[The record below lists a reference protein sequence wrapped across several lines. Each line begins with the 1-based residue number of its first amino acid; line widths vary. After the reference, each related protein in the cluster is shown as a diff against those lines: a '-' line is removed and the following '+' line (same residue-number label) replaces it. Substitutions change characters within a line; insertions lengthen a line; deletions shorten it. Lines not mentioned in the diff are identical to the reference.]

1 MPVPGEAFGRY
12 FGAGKPELER
22 QEQERLEQERL
33 EELNLDRLRMI
44 GGEVIKLSVLEPGEG
59 QPEIF
64 DTIQGE
70 GRNMGKHTAFLR
82 LSECNQSCSW
92 CDTPQ
97 TWAFTEAKAARH
109 DTETVYNKLDWQVK
123 KEVEDIVEQV
133 FATNPESLVITGGE
147 PLMQQNAVI
156 NLIKGLREKNPDY
169 HTEIETAGTIVIKDE
184 LLELLD
190 QINCSPKIANSG
202 NPFNKRRKPLALQ
215 KLAEAEK
222 TDFKFVVTKEEDVE
236 EILELVE
243 LSGVSNDRVF
253 LMPEGRT
260 PEEIQQHS
268 VMVGDLVKK
277 HGFNMT
283 TRLHIL
289 MYGAKRNV

>member
-1 MPVPGEAFGRY
+1 MENLDFTI
-12 FGAGKPELER
+12 KSPER
-22 QEQERLEQERL
+22 EQK
-33 EELNLDRLRMI
+33 EELDTERIKRI
-44 GGEVIKLSVLEPGEG
+44 GGEIIKLSVLEPGGGE
-59 QPEIF
+59 PEIF

-70 GRNMGKHTAFLR
+70 GRNMGKHTGFIR

-97 TWAFTEAKAARH
+97 TWAFTEEKAEVH
-109 DTETVYNKLDWQVK
+109 DTGKLFNKLDWQVQ
-123 KEVEDIVEQV
+123 KEVAEIVEKVYEANQ
-133 FATNPESLVITGGE
+133 ESIVITGGE
-147 PLMQQNAVI
+147 PLMQQKAVI
-156 NLIKGLREKNPDY
+156 SLIKGLREKNPNY
-169 HTEIETAGTIVIKDE
+169 HTEIETAGSIIINDE

-190 QINCSPKIANSG
+190 QINCSPKIENSG
-202 NPFNKRRKPLALQ
+202 NALSKRRKPKALT
-215 KLAEAEK
+215 KLAESEK
-222 TDFKFVVTKEEDVE
+222 TDFKFVVTKEEDVD

-243 LSGVSNDRVF
+243 LSGIPNDRVY

-260 PEEIQQHS
+260 PDEIQQHS
-268 VMVGDLVKK
+268 VMVGELVKK

>member
-1 MPVPGEAFGRY
+1 MGEQLSRTPEYAAQDVERTERIVRRVGGEA
-12 FGAGKPELER
+12 L
-22 QEQERLEQERL
+22 
-33 EELNLDRLRMI
+33 
-44 GGEVIKLSVLEPGEG
+44 KLSVLEPGEG

-70 GRNMGKHTAFLR
+70 GRNMGRHTAFVR

-97 TWAFTEAKAARH
+97 TWAFTPEKAEKH
-109 DTETVYNKLDWQVK
+109 DTETVYSKLDWQVT
-123 KEVEDIVEQV
+123 KEVEEVVEQIY
-133 FATNPESLVITGGE
+133 AQNQESVVITGGE

-156 NLIKGLREKNPDY
+156 NLIKGLKQKNPEY
-169 HTEIETAGTIVIKDE
+169 HAEIETAGTIIIKDE

-190 QINCSPKIANSG
+190 QINVSPKIANSG
-202 NPFNKRRKPLALQ
+202 NLLTKRRKPLALS
-215 KLAEAEK
+215 KLAAAEK
-222 TDFKFVVTKEEDVE
+222 TDFKFVVTKEEDID
-236 EILELVE
+236 EILEIVE
-243 LSGVSNDRVF
+243 LSGIDHDRVF

>member
-1 MPVPGEAFGRY
+1 M
-12 FGAGKPELER
+12 
-22 QEQERLEQERL
+22 ERLEFTVNNSPEQKR
-33 EELNLDRLRMI
+33 ELDADRLRLL

-59 QPEIF
+59 EPEIF

-70 GRNMGKHTAFLR
+70 GRNMGKHTGFIR

-97 TWAFTEAKAARH
+97 TWAFTEEKAAVH
-109 DTETVYNKLDWQVK
+109 DTGKLYNKLDWQVQ
-123 KEVEDIVEQV
+123 KEVEEIVEKVYAANQ
-133 FATNPESLVITGGE
+133 ESIVITGGE
-147 PLMQQNAVI
+147 PLMQQAAVI
-156 NLIKGLREKNPDY
+156 NLIKGLREKNPNY
-169 HTEIETAGTIVIKDE
+169 HAEIETAGTILIKDE

-202 NPFNKRRKPLALQ
+202 NPLNKRRKPKALE
-215 KLAEAEK
+215 KLAESEK
-222 TDFKFVVTKEEDVE
+222 TDFKFVVTDETDVQ
-236 EILELVE
+236 EILDIVE
-243 LSGVSNDRVF
+243 LSGITNDRVF

-268 VMVGDLVKK
+268 VMVGELVKK

>member
-1 MPVPGEAFGRY
+1 M
-12 FGAGKPELER
+12 
-22 QEQERLEQERL
+22 ERLEFTVNNSPEQKREL
-33 EELNLDRLRMI
+33 EADRLRQL
-44 GGEVIKLSVLEPGEG
+44 GGEVIKLSVLEPGGGE
-59 QPEIF
+59 PEIF

-70 GRNMGKHTAFLR
+70 GRNMGKHTGFIR

-97 TWAFTEAKAARH
+97 TWAFTEEKAAVH
-109 DTETVYNKLDWQVK
+109 DTGKLYNKLDWQVQ
-123 KEVEDIVEQV
+123 KEVEEIIEKVYEANQ
-133 FATNPESLVITGGE
+133 ESIVITGGE

-156 NLIKGLREKNPDY
+156 SLIKGLREKNPDY
-169 HTEIETAGTIVIKDE
+169 HAEIETAGTILIKDE

-202 NPFNKRRKPLALQ
+202 NPLNKRRKPKALE
-215 KLAEAEK
+215 KLAESEK
-222 TDFKFVVTKEEDVE
+222 TDFKFVVTDETDVQ
-236 EILELVE
+236 EILDIVE
-243 LSGVSNDRVF
+243 LSGITNDRVF

-268 VMVGDLVKK
+268 VMVGELVKK

>member
-1 MPVPGEAFGRY
+1 MGERISRTPEPQGEHLQL
-12 FGAGKPELER
+12 GIEPLEVPELRRR
-22 QEQERLEQERL
+22 QL
-33 EELNLDRLRMI
+33 
-44 GGEVIKLSVLEPGEG
+44 GGEVLKLSVLEPGEG

-70 GRNMGKHTAFLR
+70 GRNIGRHTAFVR

-97 TWAFTEAKAARH
+97 TWAFTEEKAAVH
-109 DTETVYNKLDWQVK
+109 DTKTVYSKLDWQVQ
-123 KEVEDIVEQV
+123 KEVEEVVEQIY
-133 FATNPESLVITGGE
+133 ATNQESVVITGGE
-147 PLMQQNAVI
+147 PLMQQAAII

-169 HTEIETAGTIVIKDE
+169 HTEIETAGTIIIQDE
-184 LLELLD
+184 LLELLS
-190 QINCSPKIANSG
+190 QVNVSPKIENSG
-202 NPFNKRRKPLALQ
+202 NPLNKRRKPKALA

-222 TDFKFVVTKEEDVE
+222 TDFKFVVTKAEDID
-236 EILELVE
+236 EILEVVE
-243 LSGVSNDRVF
+243 LSGISNDRVY

-260 PEEIQQHS
+260 PEEIQAHS

>member
-1 MPVPGEAFGRY
+1 M
-12 FGAGKPELER
+12 
-22 QEQERLEQERL
+22 ERLEFSVKSPEQQQE
-33 EELNLDRLRMI
+33 LDADRIKRI

-59 QPEIF
+59 EPEIF

-70 GRNMGKHTAFLR
+70 GRNMGKHTAFVR

-97 TWAFTEAKAARH
+97 TWAFTEQKAAAH
-109 DTETVYNKLDWQVK
+109 DTGKVYNKLDWQVQ
-123 KEVEDIVEQV
+123 KEVEEIVDKIYEANQ
-133 FATNPESLVITGGE
+133 ESVVITGGE
-147 PLMQQNAVI
+147 PLMQQAAVI

-169 HTEIETAGTIVIKDE
+169 YTEIETAGTIIIQDE

-190 QINCSPKIANSG
+190 KINCSPKIANSG
-202 NPFNKRRKPLALQ
+202 NPLAKRRKPKALE
-215 KLAEAEK
+215 KLAENEK
-222 TDFKFVVTKEEDVE
+222 TDFKFVVTKEEDVQ
-236 EILELVE
+236 EILDLVE
-243 LSGVSNDRVF
+243 LSGISNDRVF

>member
-1 MPVPGEAFGRY
+1 MPVPGESIARY
-12 FGAGKPELER
+12 VGFEKPQLER
-22 QEQERLEQERL
+22 EEQERL
-33 EELNLDRLRMI
+33 EELELDRLRRI

-70 GRNMGKHTAFLR
+70 GRNMGRHTAFIR

-97 TWAFTEAKAARH
+97 TWAFTEEKAAVH
-109 DTETVYNKLDWQVK
+109 DTETIYSKLDWQVQ

-133 FATNPESLVITGGE
+133 YAANQESVVITGGE

-156 NLIKGLREKNPDY
+156 NLIKGLKEKNPDY
-169 HTEIETAGTIVIKDE
+169 HAELETAGTILIKDE

-202 NPFNKRRKPLALQ
+202 NLLNKRRKPKALQ

-243 LSGVSNDRVF
+243 LSGISNDRVF

-260 PEEIQQHS
+260 PEEIQAHS